1 MQDRPRE
8 RLEAL
13 GAEALSDA
21 ELLALL
27 LRTGGRGADA
37 LAVAS
42 QLLAVHGGLSALAR
56 AAGRDLASTAG
67 IGPAKSATLRASL
80 ELGRRLAAR
89 RLEAGRPIRGPA
101 DVFRHFHPHL
111 RHAAQERFLVVL
123 LDGRHRVLRQEL
135 VSQGTLTAS
144 LVHPREVF
152 RPALRESAAA
162 LVLVHNHPSG
172 DPTPSREDREI
183 TERLMRAGE
192 ILGIPV
198 LDHVVVAERGYCS
211 LRESAGEAE
220 PERAGA
226 ARGGYSGSAAAGE
239 PAAGGLRGPGR
250 LVDEAPSRGCPLR
263 GSRPGEARMEKP
275 SVRMV
280 EAPPEGP
287 MLDRRKSQ
295 RTDLVVRVDY
305 QTVDELFSDFAR
317 DINEGGIFV
326 ETATPHPLG
335 TRVDLQFRLPGSDE
349 PVRIKGTV
357 VRLSD
362 GEGGELP
369 GLGIEF
375 ENLDGPTRQR
385 INQLV
390 RKLRAAAPGY

>member
-1 MQDRPRE
+1 MHDRPRE

-42 QLLAVHGGLSALAR
+42 RLLAMHGGLSALAR
-56 AAGRDLASTAG
+56 AGGCDLASTAG

-101 DVFRHFHPHL
+101 DVFHHFHPHL

-211 LRESAGEAE
+211 LRETAGEAE
-220 PERAGA
+220 SEQLGA
-226 ARGGYSGSAAAGE
+226 ATPAQRAKGARPSG
-239 PAAGGLRGPGR
+239 R
-250 LVDEAPSRGCPLR
+250 
-263 GSRPGEARMEKP
+263 
-275 SVRMV
+275 
-280 EAPPEGP
+280 
-287 MLDRRKSQ
+287 
-295 RTDLVVRVDY
+295 
-305 QTVDELFSDFAR
+305 
-317 DINEGGIFV
+317 
-326 ETATPHPLG
+326 
-335 TRVDLQFRLPGSDE
+335 
-349 PVRIKGTV
+349 
-357 VRLSD
+357 
-362 GEGGELP
+362 
-369 GLGIEF
+369 
-375 ENLDGPTRQR
+375 
-385 INQLV
+385 
-390 RKLRAAAPGY
+390 

>member
-42 QLLAVHGGLSALAR
+42 RLLAVHGGLSALAR
-56 AAGRDLASTAG
+56 AGGRDLASTAG

-111 RHAAQERFLVVL
+111 RHAEQERFLVVL

-211 LRESAGEAE
+211 LRESAGREE
-220 PERAGA
+220 P
-226 ARGGYSGSAAAGE
+226 E
-239 PAAGGLRGPGR
+239 PAAAEGLRGPGR
-250 LVDEAPSRGCPLR
+250 TVDEAPSRGCALP
-263 GSRPGEARMEKP
+263 GPRPGEAGMDKP
-275 SVRMV
+275 SVTV
-280 EAPPEGP
+280 EGPLEGP
-287 MLDRRKSQ
+287 MLDRRKSE
-295 RTDLVVRVDY
+295 RTELVVRVDY

-317 DINEGGIFV
+317 NINEGGIFV
-326 ETATPHPLG
+326 ETAKPHPLG
-335 TRVDLQFRLPGSDE
+335 TQVDLQFTLPGSEE
-349 PVRIKGTV
+349 PVRVKGIV
-357 VRLSD
+357 VHVS
-362 GEGGELP
+362 EGGSGEPP

-375 ENLDGPTRQR
+375 ENLDGPTCQR
-385 INQLV
+385 INSLV
-390 RKLRAAAPGY
+390 RKLRAAAPA